1 MESRQRNA
9 AREISPSL
17 LAARQGIKMD
27 DRLGNMYYLTEK
39 RISNWYLYILAI
51 TIIYLGFLNPPER
64 TNS

>member
-27 DRLGNMYYLTEK
+27 DRLGNMYYLIEK
-39 RISNWYLYILAI
+39 KNIKLVSIHHSNHHILPWI
-51 TIIYLGFLNPPER
+51 PES
-64 TNS
+64 T